1 MESIMIEGV
10 LSGIA
15 FLAFVSS
22 IKIVPEQ
29 RAYIVE
35 RFGKYSRVLKPGIHF
50 IIPIVERFAYT
61 HTLKE
66 QAVDIKPQTAIS
78 KDNVTLSID
87 GVLYVKITDPKAASY
102 GVEDPFYALSQLAQT
117 TMRSEIGKMQLD
129 KTFEERDALNHAI
142 VSVINE
148 AAKPWGI
155 VCLRYEIKDIHPP
168 SNVIK
173 AMEMQVEAE
182 RRKRAQILESEGIR
196 QSTINKAQA
205 DKEKSVL
212 ESEAAMIDKIN
223 RAKGQSEAIKVVA
236 DAKAYNINITAAAI
250 GAKGGQKAVSLKVAE
265 QYVEAFSNLAKTNNT
280 VLLPTDISNPSAMVA
295 SAMSVYEQVMNKTVK
310 SEDCIA

>member
-1 MESIMIEGV
+1 MIQET
-10 LSGIA
+10 I
-15 FLAFVSS
+15 LALAILILVSTV
-22 IKIVPEQ
+22 KIVPEQ
-29 RAYIVE
+29 KAYIVE
-35 RFGKYSRVLKPGIHF
+35 RFGKYSRTLKPGIHF
-50 IIPIVERFAYT
+50 IIPLVEQLAYT

-142 VSVINE
+142 VSVINH

-155 VCLRYEIKDIHPP
+155 ICLRYEIKDIHPP
-168 SNVIK
+168 ENVIK

-182 RRKRAQILESEGIR
+182 RRKRALILDSEGVR

-236 DAKAYNINITAAAI
+236 DAKAYNINITAAAV
-250 GAKGGQKAVSLKVAE
+250 ATKEGQKAVSFKVAE

-280 VLLPTDISNPSAMVA
+280 VLLPTDLSNPSAMVA
-295 SAMSVYEQVMNKTVK
+295 GAMSVYEQVMKKTVK
-310 SEDCIA
+310 SEECVTS